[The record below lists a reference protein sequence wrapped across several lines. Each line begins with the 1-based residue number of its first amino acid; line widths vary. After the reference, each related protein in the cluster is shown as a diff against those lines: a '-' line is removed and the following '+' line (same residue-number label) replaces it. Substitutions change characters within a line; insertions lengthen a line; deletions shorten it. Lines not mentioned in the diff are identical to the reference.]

1 MGRLSCSGRI
11 IGKTKDLKCNSP
23 ELFSFVK
30 NELISVENAFG
41 QDEFT

>member
-1 MGRLSCSGRI
+1 MGRPSCSSRI
-11 IGKTKDLKCNSP
+11 VGTTKDLKSTPP

-30 NELISVENAFG
+30 NELISVEKAFG

>member
-1 MGRLSCSGRI
+1 MGRPLCSGRI
-11 IGKTKDLKCNSP
+11 IGTTKDLKSTSP